1 MNLNVLFW
9 KIKRRLLIPFGYKI
23 GYAPDSK
30 QTYYDAPELGIK
42 GRRPGT
48 DLETRIKKIAD
59 FFFVSGRLEDC
70 RTLLDVGCAEGL
82 ITREFAKHDIETIHG
97 FDIQDVSVT
106 NAQRIFAETTTQ
118 HFFGQADL
126 SDWNAF
132 TQKYSDKLLEQYDVV
147 LFLDVHQ
154 HLLKIDDQKADQVMI
169 ELSKLANKYYAV
181 RSSKHILED
190 ELIAQGF
197 KVAHRNSTENDNF
210 IVFARE

>member
-1 MNLNVLFW
+1 MNLNVIYW

-30 QTYYDAPELGIK
+30 QTYYEAPELGIK

-59 FFFVSGRLEDC
+59 FFFVEGRLKCC

-82 ITREFAKHDIETIHG
+82 ITREFIKHGVDTIHG
-97 FDIQDVSVT
+97 FDIQEVSVD
-106 NAQRIFAETTTQ
+106 NARRIFAETNTL

-126 SDWNAF
+126 SDWSTF
-132 TQKYSDKLLEQYDVV
+132 TKKYRDTLLEQYDVV

-154 HLLKIDDQKADQVMI
+154 HLLKIDHDKADRVML
-169 ELSKLANKYYAV
+169 ELAKLAKKYYAV
-181 RSSKHILED
+181 RSSKHILEN

-197 KVAHRNSTENDNF
+197 SVAHRESSDDDQF
-210 IVFARE
+210 IVFSRG